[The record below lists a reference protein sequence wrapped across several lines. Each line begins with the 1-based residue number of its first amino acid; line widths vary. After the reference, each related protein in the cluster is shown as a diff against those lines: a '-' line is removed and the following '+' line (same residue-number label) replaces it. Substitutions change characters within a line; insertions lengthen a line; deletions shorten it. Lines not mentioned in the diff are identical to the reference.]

1 MNWKRPRRLT
11 YLLREDSLERREVRG
26 SQEVSSREERECG
39 RVLPLPVAAQ
49 CQASMVRCFAVCCSL
64 FCPGCALLQSTVR

>member
-11 YLLREDSLERREVRG
+11 YLLRERQPRG
-26 SQEVSSREERECG
+26 KGGSWFTQEGGLKLRGKGVSVCG

-49 CQASMVRCFAVCCSL
+49 SQCST
-64 FCPGCALLQSTVR
+64 LQ